1 MTDHYDW
8 PASRHRIAG
17 VTVDR
22 VSEGKA
28 YRNYIENSEFE
39 TRNVFMRENNQMTR
53 QDLTRKY
60 LIRQD
65 ETIQLTRLNEINPIT
80 LSIDSTK

>member
-1 MTDHYDW
+1 M
-8 PASRHRIAG
+8 
-17 VTVDR
+17 DR